1 MANLYIERGLVNRK
15 LISLF
20 NKYFSTKRR
29 NYWYQWRIYPLKGG
43 GKMAEQPTI
52 KTTIQI
58 DRKLWKKMKM
68 EAVMENKTLAQY
80 VEEKLRE
87 ACS

>member
-20 NKYFSTKRR
+20 NKYFSTKKELLVPMANLSIER
-29 NYWYQWRIYPLKGG
+29 GG
-43 GKMAEQPTI
+43 NMAEQPTI

-58 DRKLWKKMKM
+58 DRNYGRK
-68 EAVMENKTLAQY
+68 
-80 VEEKLRE
+80 
-87 ACS
+87 

>member
-1 MANLYIERGLVNRK
+1 
-15 LISLF
+15 
-20 NKYFSTKRR
+20 
-29 NYWYQWRIYPLKGG
+29 
-43 GKMAEQPTI
+43 MAEQPTI